1 MSEWW
6 RGCVAYQIYP
16 RSFSDSNGDGVGDL
30 PGITARLEHLE
41 WLGIECV
48 WLSPT
53 FPSPNED
60 WGYDVADYYGVHPEL
75 GTMADMDALIAEATR
90 RGIRIVLDLVPNH
103 TSVEHPWFVDA
114 RSSRTSKYRDW
125 YVWGDSK
132 PDGSPPNNWTSS
144 FLGTAWTFDEGSGQ
158 WYLHNFLPGQADLN
172 WWNPA
177 VHAEFDKI
185 FKFWF
190 DRGIA
195 GFRIDVAHM
204 VIKDRDLRDNP
215 PPTESDFLL
224 DQIRGQVTLYNA
236 NRPEV
241 HAIYRHWRE
250 LADSYDE
257 SRMLVGETFVG
268 RIEQVLAYY
277 GENDELSLNFNI
289 PFLISPFETERLRE
303 LAERT
308 EELLRPDCT
317 PVWTG
322 SNHDMSRFPTR
333 WAGGDPARARA
344 ALLMLLAL
352 RGTVFLYYGDEIGLP
367 DTDVPL
373 DRLLDPVSIELQPV
387 LNRDAARTPMP
398 WDASDGAGFTEPGVE
413 PWLPFG
419 DVRACNIA
427 DQRADPASTLNFA
440 RDLVA
445 LRRELPDLRA
455 GAYAPHTANGDLW
468 AWRRGDNVLVAVNFG
483 ATDATVDDVHGTV
496 RIGTDRSRDGHTVAG
511 ALTLGPNEGAVI
523 QL

>member
-1 MSEWW
+1 
-6 RGCVAYQIYP
+6 
-16 RSFSDSNGDGVGDL
+16 
-30 PGITARLEHLE
+30 
-41 WLGIECV
+41 LGIECI

-75 GTMADMDALIAEATR
+75 GTMDHMDALIGEAER
-90 RGIRIVLDLVPNH
+90 RGIRVVLDLVPNH
-103 TSVEHPWFVDA
+103 TSVAHPWFVDA

-132 PDGSPPNNWTSS
+132 PDASPPNNWTSS
-144 FLGTAWTFDEGSGQ
+144 FIGPAWTFDEGSGQ

-172 WWNPA
+172 WWNPD
-177 VHAEFDKI
+177 VNAEFDKI
-185 FKFWF
+185 LKFWF
-190 DRGIA
+190 DRGVA

-204 VIKDRDLRDNP
+204 IIKDGELRDNP
-215 PPTESDFLL
+215 PPTKSDFLL

-241 HAIYRHWRE
+241 HDIYRRWRT

-268 RIEQVLAYY
+268 KIEQVVDYY
-277 GENDELSLNFNI
+277 GQGDELSLAFNI
-289 PFLISPFETERLRE
+289 PFLASPFEIEQLRA

-317 PVWTG
+317 PVWAG

-333 WAGGDPARARA
+333 WAAGDPARARA

-352 RGTVFLYYGDEIGLP
+352 RGTVFLYYGDELGMP

-373 DRLLDPVSIELQPV
+373 DRLLDPVSIEYQPV

-398 WDASDGAGFTEPGVE
+398 WDPSDGAGFTAPGVE

-419 DVRACNIA
+419 DVRACNVA
-427 DQRADPASTLNFA
+427 DQRADLTSTLNFV
-440 RDLVA
+440 RDLIT
-445 LRRELPDLRA
+445 LRREVPDLRA
-455 GAYAPHTANGDLW
+455 GSCATHIADGPLW
-468 AWRRGDNVLVAVNFG
+468 AWRRGEGTLVALNFGDADASISEVRGNVLIGTNRARDG
-483 ATDATVDDVHGTV
+483 EGVDDSL
-496 RIGTDRSRDGHTVAG
+496 R
-511 ALTLGPNEGAVI
+511 LGPNEGAVVD
-523 QL
+523 LSLTSK